1 MDRKTAQVAKPDH
14 VLVLIVRVPTD
25 QATLLVLR
33 EAAVKQAR
41 KLLNL
46 ANVVFGVLRCLPK
59 GIIAKAL
66 TNADHVVP
74 NLAEN
79 ALLNDPVIL
88 LMKCILNPIAELEVE
103 FKLVFRQN
111 LVVVNGLKEVGSRFL
126 RVGQTS
132 FEFLIYRLD
141 FCLVH

>member
-1 MDRKTAQVAKPDH
+1 M
-14 VLVLIVRVPTD
+14 
-25 QATLLVLR
+25 
-33 EAAVKQAR
+33 
-41 KLLNL
+41 
-46 ANVVFGVLRCLPK
+46 LRCLPK

-88 LMKCILNPIAELEVE
+88 LMKSILNPIAELEVE